1 MIKCKKWHHSKET
14 TENLKILAEKIN
26 NQIDE
31 KDSISKVIDL
41 HVVDSLNKKIKEI
54 SSITFDS

>member
-1 MIKCKKWHHSKET
+1 MIKCKKWHYFKET

-41 HVVDSLNKKIKEI
+41 HVVDSSNKKIKEI

>member
-1 MIKCKKWHHSKET
+1 
-14 TENLKILAEKIN
+14 LAEKIN